1 MKKVYIVGI
10 GMEGRQ
16 SLTQQAQ
23 EAIDSADC
31 LIGAERMLK
40 PFSDI
45 SKNKLTSWDS
55 SEISDYVMSTS
66 FDTYAVLMSGDCGYF
81 SGTENLLK
89 ALPEGVETEIINGI
103 SSPVYFCGKLQI
115 PWQDIPTVNLHGET
129 ANVVRI
135 AAMNRRCFFLLGG
148 KLTVKNICKQLCK
161 YGMGDIYVY
170 IGEMLG
176 YPQERILKGS
186 ARDFTEIDIKSLS
199 VMMTENSYPE
209 THIRSGIPDE
219 EFIRGKVPMTKE
231 EVRAVIIS
239 KLRLQPDSIV
249 WDLGAG
255 TGSVSIT
262 CAKCCPYGQVYA
274 VEYQEQALDIL
285 RQNCAYLQAENVTVI
300 AGRAE
305 TVLSELPVPDCIFI
319 GGSNGAF
326 PEILQQIQQ
335 LPKSVRLVVSAVT
348 LETQA
353 EVTQLLQDAPQLE
366 IIPVFSGQSRKVGR
380 YHVLQPYHPVLL
392 FACTGGKSS

>member
-1 MKKVYIVGI
+1 MEIGTLNQRITILEHRTVIDEIGNHITKWEETFSLWAKVTVKTASETTDAGVTK
-10 GMEGRQ
+10 GVQKLEFLVRQ
-16 SLTQQAQ
+16 SPATMNINSTNFHILFRNSIYNVTGL
-23 EAIDSADC
+23 IPNPKP
-31 LIGAERMLK
+31 IGA
-40 PFSDI
+40 
-45 SKNKLTSWDS
+45 
-55 SEISDYVMSTS
+55 
-66 FDTYAVLMSGDCGYF
+66 AVF
-81 SGTENLLK
+81 
-89 ALPEGVETEIINGI
+89 LPDDAFLRNG
-103 SSPVYFCGKLQI
+103 
-115 PWQDIPTVNLHGET
+115 
-129 ANVVRI
+129 A
-135 AAMNRRCFFLLGG
+135 
-148 KLTVKNICKQLCK
+148 
-161 YGMGDIYVY
+161 
-170 IGEMLG
+170 
-176 YPQERILKGS
+176 
-186 ARDFTEIDIKSLS
+186 
-199 VMMTENSYPE
+199 
-209 THIRSGIPDE
+209 
-219 EFIRGKVPMTKE
+219 PMTKE

-285 RQNCAYLQAENVTVI
+285 RQNCAYLQAENVTVL

-326 PEILQQIQQ
+326 PEILRQIQQ
-335 LPKSVRLVVSAVT
+335 LPKPVRLVVSAVT

-392 FACTGGKSS
+392 FVCTGGKSS